1 MHLDVCLIIEMCA
14 SRFGLGF
21 THDAI
26 YIFAR
31 HMFMHIS
38 CILILSFSLFLVVM
52 SLSLSDRLRMAP
64 KRKST
69 LARNSLGF
77 GSSSSDP
84 LIPLFMFGSVMGRP
98 NRTSLKNF
106 RNMAFIWN
114 TMLFY
119 QTFPTFLSLRSFG
132 LRAKNLFM
140 RDPWFVPSCLYR
152 SFTPINMVSIP
163 LYLGLPRHF
172 EVHVL

>member
-1 MHLDVCLIIEMCA
+1 MCA
-14 SRFGLGF
+14 RLLLICDSRFGLGF
-21 THDAI
+21 
-26 YIFAR
+26 YPWCNFIFSAS
-31 HMFMHIS
+31 HVHAYFMHTYPFFF
-38 CILILSFSLFLVVM
+38 SFSGCDV

>member
-21 THDAI
+21 THDAL

-84 LIPLFMFGSVMGRP
+84 LVPPLHVWFCDGKAQQDFLENFQKHGIHLEHHVVLSDFSDIP
-98 NRTSLKNF
+98 
-106 RNMAFIWN
+106 
-114 TMLFY
+114 
-119 QTFPTFLSLRSFG
+119 FPTIIRTQG
-132 LRAKNLFM
+132 
-140 RDPWFVPSCLYR
+140 
-152 SFTPINMVSIP
+152 
-163 LYLGLPRHF
+163 
-172 EVHVL
+172 

>member
-52 SLSLSDRLRMAP
+52 SLSLSRIDCVWHLSANP
-64 KRKST
+64 LWLGT
-69 LARNSLGF
+69 LL
-77 GSSSSDP
+77 
-84 LIPLFMFGSVMGRP
+84 V
-98 NRTSLKNF
+98 
-106 RNMAFIWN
+106 
-114 TMLFY
+114 
-119 QTFPTFLSLRSFG
+119 
-132 LRAKNLFM
+132 
-140 RDPWFVPSCLYR
+140 
-152 SFTPINMVSIP
+152 
-163 LYLGLPRHF
+163 LGLPLLILSFPSSCLVLWWEGPTGLPWKISETWHSSETPCCSIRLFRHSF
-172 EVHVL
+172 PYDHSDSGLRISLWETLDLSHHVYIGVLLQ

>member
-69 LARNSLGF
+69 PARNPF
-77 GSSSSDP
+77 GSRSSSSNPPVPP
-84 LIPLFMFGSVMGRP
+84 LHVRFRDWKAQQDFLE
-98 NRTSLKNF
+98 NF
-106 RNMAFIWN
+106 
-114 TMLFY
+114 
-119 QTFPTFLSLRSFG
+119 
-132 LRAKNLFM
+132 
-140 RDPWFVPSCLYR
+140 
-152 SFTPINMVSIP
+152 
-163 LYLGLPRHF
+163 
-172 EVHVL
+172 

>member
-31 HMFMHIS
+31 HKFMHIS

-84 LIPLFMFGSVMGRP
+84 P
-98 NRTSLKNF
+98 
-106 RNMAFIWN
+106 
-114 TMLFY
+114 
-119 QTFPTFLSLRSFG
+119 
-132 LRAKNLFM
+132 
-140 RDPWFVPSCLYR
+140 VPSL
-152 SFTPINMVSIP
+152 
-163 LYLGLPRHF
+163 
-172 EVHVL
+172 HVWFRDGKAQQDFLEKF

>member
-52 SLSLSDRLRMAP
+52 SLSLSRIDCVWHLSANP
-64 KRKST
+64 LWLGT
-69 LARNSLGF
+69 LL
-77 GSSSSDP
+77 
-84 LIPLFMFGSVMGRP
+84 V
-98 NRTSLKNF
+98 
-106 RNMAFIWN
+106 
-114 TMLFY
+114 
-119 QTFPTFLSLRSFG
+119 
-132 LRAKNLFM
+132 
-140 RDPWFVPSCLYR
+140 
-152 SFTPINMVSIP
+152 
-163 LYLGLPRHF
+163 LGLPLLILSF
-172 EVHVL
+172 PSSCLVL